1 MKQSAKSIINS
12 LATEAQI
19 QKAILHWGHS
29 RNIQIERANVIGT
42 PIKRKDGSQGFRKAP
57 NAGMSDLIMSLVIN
71 KVPVCVWLEVKKSG
85 GRLSKT
91 QKEFKDRTE
100 RFGGIYA
107 VVKSITDV
115 ENLVQDL
122 RREFG

>member
-1 MKQSAKSIINS
+1 
-12 LATEAQI
+12 
-19 QKAILHWGHS
+19 
-29 RNIQIERANVIGT
+29 
-42 PIKRKDGSQGFRKAP
+42 
-57 NAGMSDLIMSLVIN
+57 MSLVIN

-122 RREFG
+122 KREFGDSC